1 MSYKLKIIDPSMGM
15 SSQPYAFMK
24 VAETTLPRYIEW
36 PITDEFYVET
46 SRYHNCREQ
55 GFLWSMCKGSLPNFS
70 DGAPQ
75 INFVWYEHRNSD
87 RLCCVKWT
95 GKVKIPLDGSVTY
108 QVIPE
113 EAFPDKYSYTEG
125 FHYFD
130 FLKAIAWW
138 ADELQDWYDKIKEV
152 SE

>member
-1 MSYKLKIIDPSMGM
+1 MGM
-15 SSQPYAFMK
+15 SSQPYALMK

-36 PITDEFYVET
+36 PITDDFRVET
-46 SRYHNCREQ
+46 LRYHNCREQ

-70 DGAPQ
+70 DKIPQ
-75 INFVWYEHRNSD
+75 INFVWYEHRSSD

-95 GKVKIPLDGSVTY
+95 GKAKTTIDGSITY
-108 QVIPE
+108 RAIPE
-113 EAFPDKYSYTEG
+113 ESFPDKYGYTES
-125 FHYFD
+125 FHYYKFEE
-130 FLKAIAWW
+130 AISWW

>member
-1 MSYKLKIIDPSMGM
+1 MNYKLKIIDPSMGM

-36 PITDEFYVET
+36 PITDGFYVKT

-87 RLCCVKWT
+87 QLCCIKWT
-95 GKVKIPLDGSVTY
+95 GKVKIPLDGSITY

-113 EAFPDKYSYTEG
+113 EAFPDKYSYTASFRYYKFEE
-125 FHYFD
+125 
-130 FLKAIAWW
+130 AISWW